1 MQLIYFSSSKL
12 AHKILKHRFMPSQIQ
27 RGTSLI
33 VLPLPSERTGERL
46 LRGCVQAFTGALVGI
61 ERCRFRWEM
70 VSLSLSKGG
79 EKSAETIVNIYQTTG
94 VSLIKPFFIR
104 KIFITLHRHLYVRCI
119 AIEA

>member
-1 MQLIYFSSSKL
+1 MLPKPNGNPANY
-12 AHKILKHRFMPSQIQ
+12 A
-27 RGTSLI
+27 
-33 VLPLPSERTGERL
+33 PLPSERGRG
-46 LRGCVQAFTGALVGI
+46 RGCNGFVFQAVTGAFQAVAGALVGI

-79 EKSAETIVNIYQTTG
+79 EKSAEIIVNIYQTTG
-94 VSLIKPFFIR
+94 VLLIKLFFIR